1 MTPEFTVIRDTTP
14 AAEIPRGAVV
24 AMGNFDGVHL
34 GHRAVIAAALRMG
47 QAHGKPAFAVT
58 FEPHPRSFF
67 SPNSPQFR
75 LSDETNK
82 LRLLA
87 GTGLAGAVVMTFDK
101 SRAGTSA
108 QDFIH
113 HDLIERLGISG
124 IAVGYDFHF
133 GKGRVGSPSLLVS
146 EAPRLGIEVDVQAHV
161 DIEERPVSSSAIRMA
176 LAEGQIDDATA
187 MLGGPWFVSGEVI
200 HGEKRGRDLGYPTA
214 NIRLDKNCSLK
225 HGIYAV
231 RVGRG
236 AERFD
241 AVASFGRRPTFD
253 NGAPLLEVFV
263 FDFKGDLYGTT
274 LDVAFISFIRDELK
288 FDSIDALIRQMDDDS
303 ARARAATSRRARC
316 VSEAWSHQLSKTE
329 KEKMLAG
336 ELYRPDAEIGAEQA
350 QTKAWL
356 VRYNAALAQPVSE
369 RHALLRERL
378 GHVGAGAV
386 IRPPFF
392 CDFGYNIRIGDGVFL
407 NFNCVILDV
416 VEVSI
421 GDRTQIGPA
430 VQIYA
435 ADHPRDAETR
445 REGLEFGRP
454 VRIGSDVWIG
464 GGAIILPGITIGD
477 GAIIGAGSV
486 VTRDVG
492 AGVTVAGNPARPRQ
506 AETGPVGALRF
517 SRLAAMESPM
527 FARRT
532 ISISGPAS
540 A

>member
-1 MTPEFTVIRDTTP
+1 MTPDFTVIRDTTP
-14 AAEIPRGAVV
+14 AAAIPRGAVV

-47 QAHGKPAFAVT
+47 RAHGKPAFAVT

-101 SRAGTSA
+101 ARAGTSA

-161 DIEERPVSSSAIRMA
+161 DIDERPVSSSAIRMA

-187 MLGGPWFVSGEVI
+187 MLGGPWFVTGEVI

-214 NIRLDKNCSLK
+214 NIRLDKNCGLK

-241 AVASFGRRPTFD
+241 GVASFGRRPTFD
-253 NGAPLLEVFV
+253 NGAPLLEVFL
-263 FDFKGDLYGTT
+263 FDFKGDLYGAA
-274 LDVAFISFIRDELK
+274 LDVAFIGFIRDELK
-288 FDSIDALIRQMDDDS
+288 FDGIDALIRQMDDDS
-303 ARARAATSRRARC
+303 ATGPRGAGRRARC
-316 VSEAWSHQLSKTE
+316 VSEARSDRLSKTE
-329 KEKMLAG
+329 KAKDAG
-336 ELYRPDAEIGAEQA
+336 GRALSPRCRTRCRAGRKPRPGWCA
-350 QTKAWL
+350 T
-356 VRYNAALAQPVSE
+356 
-369 RHALLRERL
+369 
-378 GHVGAGAV
+378 
-386 IRPPFF
+386 
-392 CDFGYNIRIGDGVFL
+392 
-407 NFNCVILDV
+407 
-416 VEVSI
+416 
-421 GDRTQIGPA
+421 
-430 VQIYA
+430 
-435 ADHPRDAETR
+435 TR
-445 REGLEFGRP
+445 RWRS
-454 VRIGSDVWIG
+454 RCRS
-464 GGAIILPGITIGD
+464 
-477 GAIIGAGSV
+477 
-486 VTRDVG
+486 VTRCCASVS
-492 AGVTVAGNPARPRQ
+492 AMSARAP
-506 AETGPVGALRF
+506 
-517 SRLAAMESPM
+517 
-527 FARRT
+527 
-532 ISISGPAS
+532 
-540 A
+540 